1 MDEAGWFRRDGTQF
15 TPLPLARSLW
25 NENQLHGV
33 AVSGL
38 LARATE
44 EALVDLGRG
53 DLVPA
58 RWHVDLF
65 RPARMTA
72 SVATATLVRQGPRL
86 VLLDAV
92 FLQGEQRVAR
102 ATALFLQPSAATD
115 GEVWF
120 ATTDRPVPPPVEL
133 APAGGGHHVPFFASA
148 KPWSHNFREHQN
160 SGRHQTW
167 QTAMPIVA
175 GEPTTPF
182 QAAASIAD
190 NASMVSHW
198 GTKGVEYI
206 NADISLALAR
216 RPAGVELGLRALDRV
231 AVDGVS
237 IGTVEVFDR
246 QGMLGVATVTA
257 LANTRRT
264 ADFSQSEYD
273 GSVRSRV
280 A

>member
-1 MDEAGWFRRDGTQF
+1 
-15 TPLPLARSLW
+15 
-25 NENQLHGV
+25 
-33 AVSGL
+33 
-38 LARATE
+38 
-44 EALVDLGRG
+44 
-53 DLVPA
+53 
-58 RWHVDLF
+58 
-65 RPARMTA
+65 MTA
-72 SVATATLVRQGPRL
+72 SVAVATLVRQGPRL

-92 FLQGEQRVAR
+92 FLQGEERVAR
-102 ATALFLQPSAATD
+102 ASALFLQPSTAPE
-115 GEVWF
+115 GEVWS
-120 ATTDRPVPPPVEL
+120 ATTDGPFPPPVEL
-133 APAGGGHHVPFFASA
+133 APEGSEHHVPFFASA
-148 KPWSHNFREHQN
+148 KPWSNNFREHQN

-175 GEPTTPF
+175 GEPMTPF

-190 NASMVSHW
+190 NTSMISHW
-198 GTKGVEYI
+198 SNKGVEYI

-216 RPAGVELGLRALDRV
+216 RPAGVELGLRALDHV

-246 QGMLGVATVTA
+246 LGVLGVATVTA

-273 GSVRSRV
+273 GTARSPV